1 MAKSVSLSDAKC
13 RQAKYQAT
21 GSNKLFD
28 GGGLYLELMP
38 SGSRKWRL
46 KYRVNGKEN
55 RLTFGDYPGVTL
67 AEARQR
73 RETAKRLIADGVDPA
88 QQREINK
95 QTAAVAA
102 ENTFEV
108 VAREWFATRESGW
121 SPGYVKKTMQ
131 QLERDL
137 FPDLGKL
144 PIASIT
150 APYLLSVVKK
160 VEARGTSEM
169 PRRALDFCGMIYR
182 YARATGRAAAD
193 ISAGLSDMLK
203 DRPPVNHY
211 PHVEEAQLP
220 ELLARVGAYAGRPE
234 TKLAIKLLMLTFV
247 RTAELRAARW
257 DQFDFDAKEWRVP
270 SQQLKGDKHQKASGI
285 PHLVPL
291 ARQTIAIL
299 EELRTFTGRHD
310 LLLPGMRNSTRP
322 ISQETINKALKIL
335 GFEGEQ
341 TGHGFRGLASTL
353 LNERSHFR
361 PDVIER
367 QLSHKEKDAVRAAYN
382 HAKHMEERRE
392 LMQWWADFID
402 QKSGAN
408 VVPLVAPSFK

>member
-1 MAKSVSLSDAKC
+1 MTLSDLKC
-13 RQAKYQAT
+13 RQAKYKAD
-21 GSNKLFD
+21 GGNRLFD
-28 GGGLYLELMP
+28 SGGLYLEIMP

-67 AEARQR
+67 VEARQR
-73 RETAKRLIADGVDPA
+73 RDAAKRLLSDGIDPA
-88 QQREINK
+88 QQRAIDK
-95 QTAAVAA
+95 QTASVAA

-108 VAREWFATRESGW
+108 VAREWFSTRISGW
-121 SPGYVKKTMQ
+121 SPGYIKKTMQ

-137 FPDLGKL
+137 FPDLGRL

-150 APYLLSVVKK
+150 SPYLLSVVKK

-182 YARATGRAAAD
+182 YARATGRASVD

-203 DRPPVNHY
+203 PRPPVEHY
-211 PHVEEAQLP
+211 PHVTEKQLP
-220 ELLARVGAYAGRPE
+220 GLLKRVNEYSGRPE

-257 DQFDFDAKEWRVP
+257 EQFDLTAKEWRIP
-270 SQQLKGDKHQKASGI
+270 AEQLKGDRHQKASGI
-285 PHLVPL
+285 PHIVPL
-291 ARQTIAIL
+291 ATQTLAVL
-299 EELRTFTGRHD
+299 EELRLLTGRFD
-310 LLLPGMRNSTRP
+310 LLLPGLRNGTTP
-322 ISQETINKALKIL
+322 ISAETINKALKIL

-353 LNERSHFR
+353 LNERGHFR

-382 HAKHMEERRE
+382 HAKHMDERRE
-392 LMQWWADFID
+392 LMQWWADFLEARIEP
-402 QKSGAN
+402 GGR
-408 VVPLVAPSFK
+408 P

>member
-291 ARQTIAIL
+291 A
-299 EELRTFTGRHD
+299 
-310 LLLPGMRNSTRP
+310 
-322 ISQETINKALKIL
+322 QETINKALKIL

>member
-1 MAKSVSLSDAKC
+1 MAKAAPLSDLKC
-13 RQAKYQAT
+13 RQAKYQTA
-21 GSNKLFD
+21 GGNRLFD
-28 GGGLYLELMP
+28 GGGLYLESLP

-55 RLTFGDYPGVTL
+55 RLTFGDYPGVSL

-73 RETAKRLIADGVDPA
+73 RDAAKRLLGDGIDPA
-88 QQREINK
+88 QQREIDK
-95 QTAAVAA
+95 QGAAVAA

-108 VAREWFATRESGW
+108 VAREWFAIRVSGW

-137 FPDLGKL
+137 FPHLGKM

-150 APYLLSVVKK
+150 APYLLTVVKK

-182 YARATGRAAAD
+182 YARATGRASSD
-193 ISAGLSDMLK
+193 ISEGLSDMLK
-203 DRPPVNHY
+203 PRPPVAHY
-211 PHVEEAQLP
+211 PHVTEAQLP
-220 ELLARVGAYAGRPE
+220 ELLKRVERYVGQPE

-247 RTAELRAARW
+247 RTAELRRARW
-257 DQFDFDAKEWRVP
+257 VQFDIPAKEWRVP
-270 SQQLKGDKHQKASGI
+270 SEQMKGDKRQKASGI
-285 PHLVPL
+285 PHIVPL
-291 ARQTIAIL
+291 SRQTIATL
-299 EELRTFTGRHD
+299 EQLRLLTGRYD
-310 LLLPGMRNSTRP
+310 LLLPGLRNKTSP

-353 LNERSHFR
+353 LNERSDFR

-382 HAKHMEERRE
+382 HAKHMDERRE
-392 LMQWWADFID
+392 LMQWWGDFME
-402 QKSGAN
+402 QKTGEN
-408 VVPLVAPSFK
+408 VISPA